1 MMSRS
6 QNGHAIRSTNSKRT
20 LSRKSSATPIQRIE
34 YTIRYIT
41 SSLTS
46 SIGFVPVR
54 HLWPSL
60 RACIVVVVFVSS
72 EFMRPL

>member
-6 QNGHAIRSTNSKRT
+6 HNGHAIRSTNSKRT
-20 LSRKSSATPIQRIE
+20 LSRKSNATPIQRIE

-60 RACIVVVVFVSS
+60 RACIVVVVFVT